1 LANDSPPQAPSQR
14 LLLNPETKLYRAL
27 TSGKCIQGE
36 RVTDAAF
43 RLRPANA
50 NFPEE
55 TTLSVA
61 LTPAKAMGELDCK
74 GYTYILVAD
83 VERIQGLKIQQEESS
98 DPDLYEIAGIPSDNF
113 TAQTDYAIALAK
125 ISAGVVRVPRKV
137 KS

>member
-1 LANDSPPQAPSQR
+1 
-14 LLLNPETKLYRAL
+14 
-27 TSGKCIQGE
+27 
-36 RVTDAAF
+36 
-43 RLRPANA
+43 
-50 NFPEE
+50 
-55 TTLSVA
+55 
-61 LTPAKAMGELDCK
+61 MGELDCK

-125 ISAGVVRVPRKV
+125 ISAGVVRVPRRL